1 MENKPVLENNVIK
14 PNLSIFENEQEHR
27 LITILD
33 EVTLDSRVSDIEN
46 FMNNNHGRGLSE
58 LEKDNLYGQAKE
70 LWGKYAE
77 ILRDVNFTFYLN
89 RKQYQF
95 LTDLLVDK
103 MEYDV
108 NTVFLAIELTDML
121 GEWKEAGSAKDDKSI
136 QGYTADATE
145 VTYIYHLISKHKV
158 KGLSH
163 ASYRFAEVLK
173 RIGMISKVIAYY
185 DTLAKSLSK
194 DIQSWVA
201 SFEEGIAIDGK
212 TWGLDTLTPVEEIKG
227 KATKSSKKKK
237 EETTETE

>member
-1 MENKPVLENNVIK
+1 MENNKPVLENNVIK
-14 PNLSIFENEQEHR
+14 PSLSIFENEQEYR
-27 LITILD
+27 LITLLD
-33 EVTLDSRVSDIEN
+33 EVNLDNRVSDIEN
-46 FMNNNHGRGLSE
+46 FMTNNHGRGLSE
-58 LEKDNLYGQAKE
+58 LEKDNLYGKAKE

-77 ILRDVNFTFYLN
+77 VLRDVNFTFYLN

-95 LTDLLVDK
+95 LTDLLIDK

-108 NTVFLAIELTDML
+108 NTVFLAIELTNML
-121 GEWKEAGSAKDDKSI
+121 GDWSKKGSAKDDKSL
-136 QGYTADATE
+136 QGYSSDATE

-194 DIQSWVA
+194 DIQDWVA
-201 SFEEGIAIDGK
+201 SFEDGVSIDGK
-212 TWGLDTLTPVEEIKG
+212 PWGLDTLTPVEEIKE
-227 KATKSSKKKK
+227 KATKSKKKK
-237 EETTETE
+237 QETTETE